1 MPFFFVLA
9 DFTFFS
15 FLFFFLGLF
24 YQYAKDVCFN
34 IPRFNFQ
41 IAYLFSIL
49 ENYGCFPVHAIREG
63 TGTTARQPYGSAVPA
78 KVLKL
83 FLTFPVSYYQNSRNR
98 VSFISLLS
106 SLIRRSF
113 YAPCHSRLMLP
124 VSTCRLGCISF
135 VSLTLQLPYSARLV
149 PKHLFLVGLVICS
162 AVISD
167 PACLLS
173 TCIQ

>member
-83 FLTFPVSYYQNSRNR
+83 FFNFSR
-98 VSFISLLS
+98 FLLS
-106 SLIRRSF
+106 KQPESSFFYFSTFKPDTSFLLRSL
-113 YAPCHSRLMLP
+113 PL
-124 VSTCRLGCISF
+124 
-135 VSLTLQLPYSARLV
+135 
-149 PKHLFLVGLVICS
+149 
-162 AVISD
+162 
-167 PACLLS
+167 
-173 TCIQ
+173 